1 MMVFKAGHEPSIT
14 PHISTNLN
22 MLIAFNR
29 CSSSRTVQ
37 NFRPQTVNPTLLEA
51 TGGGSFPSFKAI
63 KVVAKRRFSAVKS
76 LLDDPG
82 RKWCP
87 EQKARIHSALDME
100 WIERFE
106 AIFHQHHIGC
116 GHPFSSIGIPNNS

>member
-1 MMVFKAGHEPSIT
+1 
-14 PHISTNLN
+14 
-22 MLIAFNR
+22 MLIASNR
-29 CSSSRTVQ
+29 CST
-37 NFRPQTVNPTLLEA
+37 NPTLLEA

-87 EQKARIHSALDME
+87 EQKGGIHSALD
-100 WIERFE
+100 
-106 AIFHQHHIGC
+106 IGMD
-116 GHPFSSIGIPNNS
+116 